1 MAVVE
6 GGRDEGTHKRVL
18 GADTEQHETLRLQEH
33 ATYQFWMT
41 SSTKSGEGEKTKVVT
56 VPPNNKVP
64 ARISSFGRIIN
75 SPWKEDIILEC
86 KKVGIPTPSVLWQQN
101 SAPLETSPNN
111 PKKVIAKNGTLIIRD
126 CQRADEANYS
136 CSVENT
142 WGKDTI
148 FYSLK
153 VFVPPEPPT
162 LLVVDIFSDSLMLEW
177 NDNKDGGSQIL
188 GYVINYKRE
197 NGDWEELQISSKL
210 NSHLLSNLWCGTKY
224 QLYITAYNK
233 IGNGLPCDIMHTQTK
248 GFPPVHPKHSQM
260 ITNNSTSVT
269 CWLDSWGDGG
279 CGISYF
285 IIESRLSGRSHW
297 NIVNSHVSSTERIY
311 SISDLLPKTK
321 YQVKV
326 TAVNNAG
333 SSTAVYDFTTLTA
346 EGREYW
352 ELFLTRERETKKK
365 EKSIKYFTYIKFQL
379 YSIPTILMASPRA
392 AISHST
398 IASSFPSYYH
408 LWF

>member
-1 MAVVE
+1 MSVVE
-6 GGRDEGTHKRVL
+6 GGRDERTNKRVL
-18 GADTEQHETLRLQEH
+18 GPHVEQHETQRLQEQ

-41 SSTKSGEGEKTKVVT
+41 ASTKVGEGEKTKVVT

-64 ARISSFGRIIN
+64 ARIVSFGRVIN

-101 SAPLETSPNN
+101 SAPLETNS
-111 PKKVIAKNGTLIIRD
+111 KKMIAKNGTLIIRD

-153 VFVPPEPPT
+153 VFVPPEPPA
-162 LLVVDIFSDSLMLEW
+162 LIVVDIFSDSLMLEW
-177 NDNKDGGSQIL
+177 NDNKDGGSSIL

-197 NGDWEELQISSKL
+197 NGDWEELQISSKS

-233 IGNGLPCDIMHTQTK
+233 IGTGLPCDIIHTQTK
-248 GFPPVHPKHSQM
+248 GFAPIHPKNSQA

-269 CWLDSWGDGG
+269 CWLDTWGDGG
-279 CGISYF
+279 CGISHF
-285 IIESRLSGRSHW
+285 IFEIRITGRSHW
-297 NIVNSHVSSTERIY
+297 NVINNHVSSTERTFTIFE
-311 SISDLLPKTK
+311 LLPATK

-326 TAVNNAG
+326 TGVNNAG
-333 SSTAVYDFTTLTA
+333 STSVVYDFTTLTA
-346 EGREYW
+346 QGRKFSHL
-352 ELFLTRERETKKK
+352 LF
-365 EKSIKYFTYIKFQL
+365 
-379 YSIPTILMASPRA
+379 
-392 AISHST
+392 
-398 IASSFPSYYH
+398 
-408 LWF
+408 